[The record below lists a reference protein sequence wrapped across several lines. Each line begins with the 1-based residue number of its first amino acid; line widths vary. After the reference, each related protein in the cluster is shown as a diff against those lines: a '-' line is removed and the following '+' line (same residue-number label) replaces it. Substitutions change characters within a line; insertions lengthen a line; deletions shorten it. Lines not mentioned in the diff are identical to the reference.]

1 MTDTAK
7 TPVPAWK
14 DEDPIFEKVEIEA
27 SIDPSVWT
35 YYLLHRL
42 QSFLDTTSEN
52 IPTGCYTVK
61 VRFVVEIDGRISSAI
76 ALNNPG
82 YGFAKASEEAVREGP
97 RWKPGKTFEGVVR
110 SYHTQPLY
118 FMVENGECGADT
130 TKEAVKPPSLHML
143 PPNPCEADTIT
154 ALMFSP

>member
-1 MTDTAK
+1 MKPLPLLLTGCFVASSLFFSLTPSSFLAINKTKANHSRNRKAFFFTTITKMTDTAK

-82 YGFAKASEEAVREGP
+82 YGFCQGFGRGRP
-97 RWKPGKTFEGVVR
+97 
-110 SYHTQPLY
+110 
-118 FMVENGECGADT
+118 
-130 TKEAVKPPSLHML
+130 
-143 PPNPCEADTIT
+143 
-154 ALMFSP
+154 